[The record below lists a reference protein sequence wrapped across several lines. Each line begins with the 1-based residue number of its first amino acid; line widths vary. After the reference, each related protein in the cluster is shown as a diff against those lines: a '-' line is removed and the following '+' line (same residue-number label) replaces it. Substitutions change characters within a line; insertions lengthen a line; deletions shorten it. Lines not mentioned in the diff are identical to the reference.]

1 MKLTQALISAV
12 QLRKDAPGT
21 IHAGRSRSWKE
32 IGHRVACAAGGLR
45 RLGVEAGDRVAILAH
60 NSDLYIEAL

>member
-32 IGHRVACAAGGLR
+32 IGHRVACAACGLR
-45 RLGVEAGDRVAILAH
+45 RLGV
-60 NSDLYIEAL
+60 